1 MWHDYACSQQLML
14 DERKVLDFLPKKMK
28 GDIAIH
34 VHLDVLLKVTL
45 FQDFE
50 KTLLRELVLKLRP
63 ALFVPGDYIC
73 KKGEIGKEMYIV
85 NHGIVQVMGGA
96 TSNQVLAELE
106 RGSVFG
112 EISLLTVGG
121 GNRRTAH
128 VRSKGFSMLLL
139 LSKKDLYETL
149 VDYPDAQETLKR
161 KARSLLRQDKKREH
175 RQSQGSK
182 MGVAANH
189 GPSSIHSNR
198 AAKAAMMALTSVAK
212 AARERAA
219 VGKLREEA
227 SISTSLS
234 HDGTSQGTCQTT
246 VSRAMQATDG
256 ILPVNVAG
264 ETVPSVENAIPQ
276 IKVTDDPVPLARA
289 AESPGTQT
297 RGEGGPGTQTRGGG
311 GSGTQT
317 RGGEGP
323 GTQTRGGG
331 GPGTQTRGGGGSGT
345 QTRGGGGPGTQ
356 ARCREGLG
364 IQTRGGGGPGTQTRG
379 GEGPGTQTRGGGGS
393 GTQTRGGGG
402 PGTQARCREG
412 LGIQTR
418 GGGGPGTQ
426 TRGGEGPGTQTRG
439 GGGSGTQTR
448 GGEGPGTQTRGGE
461 GPGTQTRGGEGPGTQ
476 TRGGEGA
483 SFQPRERGDGQQGR
497 GAAWPCMA
505 PPRPLS
511 PLITI
516 GTLAIRP
523 SERAHRSGQSSI
535 VAEDT
540 ELTYRPLVPVPSR
553 ASSAGLPNQPSNEPA
568 SNA

>member
-1 MWHDYACSQQLML
+1 ML
-14 DERKVLDFLPKKMK
+14 TM
-28 GDIAIH
+28 
-34 VHLDVLLKVTL
+34 VTL
-45 FQDFE
+45 
-50 KTLLRELVLKLRP
+50 
-63 ALFVPGDYIC
+63 
-73 KKGEIGKEMYIV
+73 
-85 NHGIVQVMGGA
+85 
-96 TSNQVLAELE
+96 
-106 RGSVFG
+106 
-112 EISLLTVGG
+112 
-121 GNRRTAH
+121 
-128 VRSKGFSMLLL
+128 
-139 LSKKDLYETL
+139 LSYR
-149 VDYPDAQETLKR
+149 Y
-161 KARSLLRQDKKREH
+161 LLRQDKKREH

-227 SISTSLS
+227 SISTSPS
-234 HDGTSQGTCQTT
+234 HDGTSQGTRQTT

-256 ILPVNVAG
+256 ILLVNVAR

-297 RGEGGPGTQTRGGG
+297 RGGGGPGTQTRGGG

-331 GPGTQTRGGGGSGT
+331 GPGTQTRGGGG
-345 QTRGGGGPGTQ
+345 PGTQ
-356 ARCREGLG
+356 A
-364 IQTRGGGGPGTQTRG
+364 RG
-379 GEGPGTQTRGGGGS
+379 GEGPGTQTRGGG
-393 GTQTRGGGG
+393 
-402 PGTQARCREG
+402 
-412 LGIQTR
+412 
-418 GGGGPGTQ
+418 
-426 TRGGEGPGTQTRG
+426 GPGTQTRG

-448 GGEGPGTQTRGGE
+448 GGEGPGTQTRGGG
-461 GPGTQTRGGEGPGTQ
+461 GPGTQTRGGGGPGTQ

-483 SFQPRERGDGQQGR
+483 SFQPRECGDGRQGR

-523 SERAHRSGQSSI
+523 SGMLQR
-535 VAEDT
+535 
-540 ELTYRPLVPVPSR
+540 
-553 ASSAGLPNQPSNEPA
+553 
-568 SNA
+568 